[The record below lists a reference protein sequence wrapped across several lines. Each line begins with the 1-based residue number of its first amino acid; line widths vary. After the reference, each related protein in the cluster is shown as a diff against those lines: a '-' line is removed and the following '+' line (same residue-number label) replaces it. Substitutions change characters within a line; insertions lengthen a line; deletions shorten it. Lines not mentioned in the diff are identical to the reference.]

1 MAPLEVE
8 DPADFPAL
16 LADLQTKAADAV
28 SQAVLAQ
35 DDAASAIKSSSFAL
49 LTCNFHDTTFFF
61 NRACGYGL
69 PGSGNCL

>member
-16 LADLQTKAADAV
+16 LADLQTKAAEAV

-35 DDAASAIKSSSFAL
+35 DDAASSIKSSSSPL
-49 LTCNFHDTTFFF
+49 LTCYFYDTTSFE
-61 NRACGYGL
+61 
-69 PGSGNCL
+69 

>member
-35 DDAASAIKSSSFAL
+35 DDAASAIKSSSFTL
-49 LTCNFHDTTFFF
+49 LTCYFHDTTFFF
-61 NRACGYGL
+61 
-69 PGSGNCL
+69 